1 MNAYSTLLIYLKRLA
16 EEDANVN
23 HVTKGDFNEV
33 DLDKMII
40 PPVVNINILSGS
52 FSNGNTVSFNVEL
65 AALQQRDIN
74 KEVRTDDFWEQ
85 DNEVDNLNETHAILN
100 RIWLKMYRDFEKN
113 NITSSENPNL
123 EAIIF
128 GTAKTLDGWLMT
140 FEVEMPN
147 NIIDIC

>member
-1 MNAYSTLLIYLKRLA
+1 MNAYSTLLIYLKRLS
-16 EEDANVN
+16 EEDENVN
-23 HVTKGDFNEV
+23 RVTKGDFSEV

-52 FSNGNTVSFNVEL
+52 FSNGNTVNFNVEL

-128 GTAKTLDGWLMT
+128 ETAKTLDGWVMT

-147 NIIDIC
+147 DIISIC